1 MKIILATS
9 NAGKLKEFKSL
20 LAPHEIIAYSEILE
34 PFEII
39 EDENSFAKNAKI
51 KAKAVYNALLKSFDG
66 TKNPLLDECK
76 SAWQNGDLAV
86 LSDDSGISVEA
97 LNGEPGIF
105 SARYSSDICAKP
117 TPASNR
123 AKMIAKLNELN
134 LKSSRA
140 FYTAALALIYG
151 NFGKNQGIKG
161 ANFNQNANGAKNAD
175 FSANFNLNQNASQN
189 EICYIVHGF
198 LHGQVIPFERGEN
211 GFGYDFMFIADGFGR
226 TLGELDESIKAKIS
240 HRARASNA
248 LLTILKMLENQ

>member
-66 TKNPLLDECK
+66 AKNPLLDECK

-123 AKMIAKLNELN
+123 AKMIARLNELN

-151 NFGKNQGIKG
+151 NFGKNQGKG
-161 ANFNQNANGAKNAD
+161 ANF
-175 FSANFNLNQNASQN
+175 NQNASQN

-240 HRARASNA
+240 HRARASDA

>member
-66 TKNPLLDECK
+66 AKNPLLDECK

-123 AKMIAKLNELN
+123 AKMIARLNELN

-151 NFGKNQGIKG
+151 NFSKNQGKG
-161 ANFNQNANGAKNAD
+161 
-175 FSANFNLNQNASQN
+175 ANFNLNQNASQN

-240 HRARASNA
+240 HRARASDA

>member
-66 TKNPLLDECK
+66 AKNPLLDECK

-123 AKMIAKLNELN
+123 AKMIARLNELN

-151 NFGKNQGIKG
+151 KFKNQGKG
-161 ANFNQNANGAKNAD
+161 
-175 FSANFNLNQNASQN
+175 ANFNLNQNASQN

-240 HRARASNA
+240 HRARASDA

>member
-51 KAKAVYNALLKSFDG
+51 KAKAVYNALLKAFDG
-66 TKNPLLDECK
+66 AKNPLLDECK

-151 NFGKNQGIKG
+151 KFKNQGKG
-161 ANFNQNANGAKNAD
+161 
-175 FSANFNLNQNASQN
+175 ANFNLNQNASQN

-240 HRARASNA
+240 HRARASDA

>member
-51 KAKAVYNALLKSFDG
+51 KAKAVYNALLKAFDG
-66 TKNPLLDECK
+66 AKNPLLDECK

-123 AKMIAKLNELN
+123 AKMIARLNELN

-161 ANFNQNANGAKNAD
+161 
-175 FSANFNLNQNASQN
+175 ANFNLNQNASQN

-240 HRARASNA
+240 HRARASDA

>member
-51 KAKAVYNALLKSFDG
+51 KAKAVYNALLKAFDG
-66 TKNPLLDECK
+66 AKNPLLDECK

-151 NFGKNQGIKG
+151 NFKNQGKG

-189 EICYIVHGF
+189 EI
-198 LHGQVIPFERGEN
+198 
-211 GFGYDFMFIADGFGR
+211 
-226 TLGELDESIKAKIS
+226 
-240 HRARASNA
+240 
-248 LLTILKMLENQ
+248 

>member
-51 KAKAVYNALLKSFDG
+51 KAKAVYNALLKAFAG
-66 TKNPLLDECK
+66 AKNPLLNECK
-76 SAWQNGDLAV
+76 IAWQNGDLAV

-161 ANFNQNANGAKNAD
+161 ANFN
-175 FSANFNLNQNASQN
+175 LNQNASQN

-240 HRARASNA
+240 HRARASDA

>member
-51 KAKAVYNALLKSFDG
+51 KAKAVYNALVKSFDG
-66 TKNPLLDECK
+66 AKNPLLDECK

-151 NFGKNQGIKG
+151 KFKNQGKG
-161 ANFNQNANGAKNAD
+161 
-175 FSANFNLNQNASQN
+175 ANFNLNQNASQN

-240 HRARASNA
+240 HRARASDA

>member
-51 KAKAVYNALLKSFDG
+51 KVKAVYNALLKAFDG
-66 TKNPLLDECK
+66 AKNPLLDECK
-76 SAWQNGDLAV
+76 SAWENGDLAV

-151 NFGKNQGIKG
+151 KFKNQGKG
-161 ANFNQNANGAKNAD
+161 
-175 FSANFNLNQNASQN
+175 ANFNLNQNASQN

-240 HRARASNA
+240 HRARASDA

>member
-51 KAKAVYNALLKSFDG
+51 KAKAVYNALLKAFDG
-66 TKNPLLDECK
+66 AKNPLLDECK
-76 SAWQNGDLAV
+76 SAWENGDLAV

-123 AKMIAKLNELN
+123 AKMIARLNELN

-151 NFGKNQGIKG
+151 NFKNQGKG
-161 ANFNQNANGAKNAD
+161 ANF
-175 FSANFNLNQNASQN
+175 NQNASQN

-240 HRARASNA
+240 HRARASDA

>member
-51 KAKAVYNALLKSFDG
+51 KAKAVYNALLKAFVEA
-66 TKNPLLDECK
+66 KNPLLDECK
-76 SAWQNGDLAV
+76 IAWQNGDLAV

-161 ANFNQNANGAKNAD
+161 ANFN
-175 FSANFNLNQNASQN
+175 LNQNASQN

-240 HRARASNA
+240 HRARASDA

>member
-51 KAKAVYNALLKSFDG
+51 KAKAVYNALLKAFDG
-66 TKNPLLDECK
+66 AKNPLLDECK
-76 SAWQNGDLAV
+76 SAWENGDLAV

-151 NFGKNQGIKG
+151 NFGKNQGK
-161 ANFNQNANGAKNAD
+161 
-175 FSANFNLNQNASQN
+175 SANFNLNQNASQN

-240 HRARASNA
+240 HRARASDA

>member
-51 KAKAVYNALLKSFDG
+51 KAKAVYNALLKAFDG
-66 TKNPLLDECK
+66 AKNPLLDECK

-151 NFGKNQGIKG
+151 NFGKNQGKG
-161 ANFNQNANGAKNAD
+161 ANF
-175 FSANFNLNQNASQN
+175 NQNASQN

-240 HRARASNA
+240 HRARASDA

>member
-66 TKNPLLDECK
+66 AKNPLLDECK

-151 NFGKNQGIKG
+151 KFKNQGKG
-161 ANFNQNANGAKNAD
+161 
-175 FSANFNLNQNASQN
+175 ANFNLNQNASQN

-240 HRARASNA
+240 HRARASDA

>member
-51 KAKAVYNALLKSFDG
+51 KAKAVYNALLKAFVEA
-66 TKNPLLDECK
+66 KNPLLDECK
-76 SAWQNGDLAV
+76 IAWQNGDLAV

-123 AKMIAKLNELN
+123 AKMIARLNELN

-151 NFGKNQGIKG
+151 NFGKNQGKG
-161 ANFNQNANGAKNAD
+161 ANFNKNANGAKNAD

-240 HRARASNA
+240 HRARASDA

>member
-51 KAKAVYNALLKSFDG
+51 KAKAVYNALLKAFDG
-66 TKNPLLDECK
+66 AKNPLLDECK

-123 AKMIAKLNELN
+123 AKMIARLNELN

-151 NFGKNQGIKG
+151 NFKNQGKG
-161 ANFNQNANGAKNAD
+161 
-175 FSANFNLNQNASQN
+175 ANFNLNQNASQN

-240 HRARASNA
+240 HRARASDA

>member
-51 KAKAVYNALLKSFDG
+51 KAKAVYNALLKAFDG
-66 TKNPLLDECK
+66 AKNPLLDECK

-123 AKMIAKLNELN
+123 AKMIARLNELN

-151 NFGKNQGIKG
+151 NFGKNQGKG
-161 ANFNQNANGAKNAD
+161 
-175 FSANFNLNQNASQN
+175 ANFNLNQNASQN

-240 HRARASNA
+240 HRARASDA